1 MTSTEIKERLTKD
14 VNLLIN
20 ILEDNFTNVKIY
32 GEEIRMSFNE
42 DSSPNGTVVY
52 LSNLYCRY
60 FSRGISGDIYILLQE
75 KRNQDFKTIH
85 KYLNSFFNE
94 DIEVN
99 VQTKK
104 SLFGGFFEKY
114 VGLKQ
119 NDIIYK
125 ENELDRYGLRGNIRF
140 LEDNITL
147 ETQVKFQLG
156 YDYQNHRI
164 TIPWRNMEGDLIGIT
179 SRNNNDLIENYK
191 YLATLPF
198 VKTNNLYGFYE
209 NYNNILSTK
218 KIVIVEAEKSVLQ
231 AYSFGIRNVVAV
243 GCHSLSNQQIELL
256 KYNVDM
262 ITLMFDSD
270 VEEDEVIEQCKKIK
284 SKLSDKKICYCI
296 DRKNLLKEKSSPT
309 DFGKNVFLEV
319 CKQIKEYKGDNNE

>member
-14 VNLLIN
+14 VNLLIK

-60 FSRGISGDIYILLQE
+60 FSKGLSGDIYMLLQE
-75 KRNQDFKTIH
+75 KRGQDFKSIH
-85 KYLNSFFNE
+85 KYLNSFFDDNI
-94 DIEVN
+94 DLNKPVR
-99 VQTKK
+99 K

-114 VGLKQ
+114 IGLKQ

-125 ENELDRYGLRGNIRF
+125 DSELNKYGLRGNIRF
-140 LEDNITL
+140 FEDNITF

-179 SRNNNDLIENYK
+179 SRNNNDLVDNYK

-198 VKTNNLYGFYE
+198 IKTNNLYGFYE

-218 KIVIVEAEKSVLQ
+218 KVVIVEAEKSVLQ

-284 SKLSDKKICYCI
+284 SKLSNKKICYCI
-296 DRKNLLKEKSSPT
+296 DGKKLLKEKSSPT
-309 DFGKNVFLEV
+309 DFGKDVFLEV
-319 CKQIKEYKGDNNE
+319 CKQIKEYKGDYNE

>member
-14 VNLLIN
+14 VNLLIK

-60 FSRGISGDIYILLQE
+60 FSKGLSGDIYMLLQE
-75 KRNQDFKTIH
+75 KRGQDFKSIH
-85 KYLNSFFNE
+85 KYLNSFFDDNI
-94 DIEVN
+94 DLNKTVR
-99 VQTKK
+99 K

-114 VGLKQ
+114 IGLKQ

-125 ENELDRYGLRGNIRF
+125 DSELDKYGLRGNVRF
-140 LEDNITL
+140 FEDNITF

-179 SRNNNDLIENYK
+179 SRNNNDLVDNYK

-198 VKTNNLYGFYE
+198 IKTNNLYGFYE
-209 NYNNILSTK
+209 NYNYILSTK
-218 KIVIVEAEKSVLQ
+218 KVIIVEAEKSVLQ
-231 AYSFGIRNVVAV
+231 AHSFGVRNIVAV

-284 SKLSDKKICYCI
+284 SKLSNKKICYCI
-296 DRKNLLKEKSSPT
+296 DRKKLLKEKSSPT
-309 DFGKNVFLEV
+309 DFGKDVFLEV